1 MPSKHCQWSKCIQ
14 VQVKKHNK
22 PSLRFSL
29 SLFSCS
35 HIYFS
40 ATLISNVMKTTPQ
53 ALQKIGRKRKMKL
66 KQHLGEL
73 NELHFLKF
81 HYFCRGFWEV
91 WSSAPGI
98 QRHFRSLGRGTAALV
113 PVGDSGKCSPRAA
126 CSPGTSAT
134 GARGFSIFWEVS
146 QSVPGVWVSYDP
158 VWMWNTQLPPSL
170 SPSWNRS
177 NGGQGWRFLCLA
189 FGEVL
194 GSPGWGRSGVAL
206 SEFESLSAPRFS
218 SLPLPCARCAIS

>member
-73 NELHFLKF
+73 NELHFLVSLLLPRILGSVVQCAGYSAPLPF
-81 HYFCRGFWEV
+81 PRVRDRSSCSGGGFWEV
-91 WSSAPGI
+91 QSESSVQSG
-98 QRHFRSLGRGTAALV
+98 HFRYRSERLQYLLRGESVSTWSLGL
-113 PVGDSGKCSPRAA
+113 
-126 CSPGTSAT
+126 
-134 GARGFSIFWEVS
+134 
-146 QSVPGVWVSYDP
+146 
-158 VWMWNTQLPPSL
+158 L
-170 SPSWNRS
+170 
-177 NGGQGWRFLCLA
+177 
-189 FGEVL
+189 
-194 GSPGWGRSGVAL
+194 
-206 SEFESLSAPRFS
+206 
-218 SLPLPCARCAIS
+218 